1 MAESSSSLVRE
12 WRAARAL
19 VATHDAI
26 ESLARRPL
34 VVLAVATFLAL
45 VVFVLVTSRSLPLV
59 GGLLTALG
67 LGCVG
72 PWLAIAG
79 VRGSIRFERR
89 RCRVGETI
97 DGIVTTFGRSG
108 LRGLGIVDGE
118 TGVSLGPLEASLGND
133 RRLVLRPAARG
144 RFPRMPPA
152 VESDAPFGLVRAW
165 RALEVDRPIVVWPIT
180 VPVRFPAALVD
191 AVRHGRE
198 LSDRVAG
205 SAGDVLGV
213 RPYRPGDTVRAIHWA
228 HTARQDAVMVRERPG
243 AGGPTVHVIVDRLAP
258 PGLSDAAWSRT
269 LDALVATAASLVE
282 SWVPRGIAVDLEWA
296 GSAIHRPRTRRGL
309 EAALDALAC
318 LEPATRAD
326 DVALAVPSHPR
337 ATDLDI
343 CLTTP
348 GRRALFAGTR
358 AGAPRAAGGWHPRLL
373 VMVDPSGADLDRAP
387 RGMRREDEIELVL
400 PIDRPAATLDR
411 LLAEIGHDPD
421 APRS

>member
-1 MAESSSSLVRE
+1 
-12 WRAARAL
+12 
-19 VATHDAI
+19 
-26 ESLARRPL
+26 
-34 VVLAVATFLAL
+34 
-45 VVFVLVTSRSLPLV
+45 
-59 GGLLTALG
+59 
-67 LGCVG
+67 
-72 PWLAIAG
+72 
-79 VRGSIRFERR
+79 
-89 RCRVGETI
+89 
-97 DGIVTTFGRSG
+97 
-108 LRGLGIVDGE
+108 
-118 TGVSLGPLEASLGND
+118 
-133 RRLVLRPAARG
+133 
-144 RFPRMPPA
+144 MPPA
-152 VESDAPFGLVRAW
+152 VESDAPFGLVRAR
-165 RALEVDRPIVVWPIT
+165 RALEVDRPVVVWPIT

-198 LSDRVAG
+198 VSDRVAG

-213 RPYRPGDTVRAIHWA
+213 RPYRRGDAVRAIHWA

-243 AGGPTVHVIVDRLAP
+243 AGGPTVHLIVDRLAP

-326 DVALAVPSHPR
+326 DVALAIPSQPR
-337 ATDLDI
+337 PTDLDI

-348 GRRALFAGTR
+348 GRRALFAGTW
-358 AGAPRAAGGWHPRLL
+358 AGALRAAGGWHPRLL

-387 RGMRREDEIELVL
+387 RDMRREAEIELVL